1 MQKIIQCDEGRIRD
15 EAEII
20 QYEQTHS
27 DEVFSPIVVSFR
39 CLPTSTVLMADLGI
53 KQFLPVE
60 SVFYFPPGES
70 HAPFLLERG
79 TENYF
84 VLRVRS
90 KPVANGVVNIVA
102 TDRFGRIWT
111 EG

>member
-1 MQKIIQCDEGRIRD
+1 MLQIIQGDEGRIRD

-20 QYEQTHS
+20 QYEQTLP
-27 DEVFSPIVVSFR
+27 DEVLSPIAVSFR
-39 CLPTSTVLMADLGI
+39 CLPTSTVLMADLGR

-70 HAPFLLERG
+70 HAPFLIERG
-79 TENYF
+79 SENYF
-84 VLRVRS
+84 ALTVRS

-102 TDRFGRIWT
+102 TDRFGRVWT